1 MFCTVI
7 GSVSLRS
14 GALGIHLTPRQRRAR
29 VAVQTSTHNT
39 HHFSLGTVAIPSDLT
54 LSTDVVYG
62 NWSRSFRSDALG
74 DFVLH
79 RAGAAVQTSIHN
91 MTEDVI
97 GTCGVLPN
105 PETRDQKLET
115 CDFEPETPRPS
126 LQDYLAH
133 KK

>member
-1 MFCTVI
+1 M
-7 GSVSLRS
+7 RS
-14 GALGIHLTPRQRRAR
+14 GSTLHPQRRAG
-29 VAVQTSTHNT
+29 AEVQTAIHSTH
-39 HHFSLGTVAIPSDLT
+39 HLSLGIRAVPSDLT

-62 NWSRSFRSDALG
+62 NWSRSFRSDALVF
-74 DFVLH
+74 FVR